1 MGGVAPSLK
10 IPKRFLK
17 RVVVALI
24 CVAAGIAATAYFGYR
39 RISPLTELAVS
50 PKAGQEAMI
59 VEHVHQSA
67 TREGRTEWSLDAATA
82 QYRLNEKKVLLTDI
96 AVTFFTRDDQKVYL
110 TARHGTLMTD
120 SHDMEA
126 HDEVVVFNDAY
137 RLETE
142 KMIYSHASRMITS
155 DVPVKINGQAGELLG
170 DSLAVDLKVNR
181 LAMRGHVRGTLASQD
196 TQKPV
201 RIQSEQLVAEMAT
214 DTAEFSGAVD
224 VAGDGYAITADRL
237 TIHFQPGAAGQQR
250 LAGALSSK
258 EISRM
263 TTRGQVRIQSG
274 TLTANAEQAD
284 YEPASGQA
292 WLGPEDGRPRIEA
305 YRTGGR
311 GGAGRGPAASRVKVT
326 LLPAPER

>member
-1 MGGVAPSLK
+1 MSVDVGRQLRAV
-10 IPKRFLK
+10 R
-17 RVVVALI
+17 
-24 CVAAGIAATAYFGYR
+24 TAFGLSQR
-39 RISPLTELAVS
+39 ELAKRAGVTNGMISLIEQGRVS
-50 PKAGQEAMI
+50 PSVG
-59 VEHVHQSA
+59 
-67 TREGRTEWSLDAATA
+67 SLQKILGSFPMTMA
-82 QYRLNEKKVLLTDI
+82 E
-96 AVTFFTRDDQKVYL
+96 FFTR
-110 TARHGTLMTD
+110 
-120 SHDMEA
+120 DMEA

-201 RIQSEQLVAEMAT
+201 RIRSEQLVAEMAT

-263 TTRGQVRIQSG
+263 TTRGRVRIQSG
-274 TLTANAEQAD
+274 TLTASAEQAD
-284 YEPASGQA
+284 YEPASGRG
-292 WLGPEDGRPRIEA
+292 WLGAEDESPPAEVARPGA
-305 YRTGGR
+305 GTTGGR
-311 GGAGRGPAASRVKVT
+311 RPAAQRVRVT
-326 LLPAPER
+326 LLATPPR